1 MYRESLGMHDLYR
14 DWVTHL
20 LTFIGERYGDD
31 ILGQALQV
39 TVSGYTRRLAKH
51 YAAKDTHSK
60 IAILLAGLRGH
71 LQPFDIDDERRKTIN
86 E

>member
-1 MYRESLGMHDLYR
+1 MHDLYR

-20 LTFIGERYGDD
+20 LTFIGERDGDD
-31 ILGQALQV
+31 VLAEALQE

-51 YAAKDTHSK
+51 YAAKDTRSK

-71 LQPFDIDDERRKTIN
+71 LQPFDIEDERRKTIN